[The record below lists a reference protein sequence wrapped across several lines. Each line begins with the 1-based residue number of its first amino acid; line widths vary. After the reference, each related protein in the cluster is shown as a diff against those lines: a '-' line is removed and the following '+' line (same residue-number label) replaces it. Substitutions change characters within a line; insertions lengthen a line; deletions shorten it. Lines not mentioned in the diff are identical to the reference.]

1 MEPAYREFRR
11 IIEHPYWCEGD
22 PLLWETRDTAGMRV
36 GIADLALQGEVGKFN
51 LAWWLL
57 ATDDPPTSAA
67 VYRAA
72 PLGWAIALA
81 PTLTLSK
88 VRLTDIA
95 AVMPLKEFNKR
106 ILRLLDNLPLEGHH
120 MLAGYGVN
128 SALLRRVAERTPRI
142 TL

>member
-1 MEPAYREFRR
+1 MDPRYQEFRR
-11 IIEHPYWCEGD
+11 IIASPHWCVGD
-22 PLLWETRDTAGMRV
+22 PLRWETRDFIGSRV
-36 GIADLALQGEVGKFN
+36 GIADLARQGEVGKFN

-57 ATDDPPTSAA
+57 ETDDPPTSAV

-72 PLGWAIALA
+72 PLGWAIAHA
-81 PTLTLSK
+81 PTLTLSGVK
-88 VRLTDIA
+88 LTDVA
-95 AVMPLKEFNKR
+95 AVMPLTKFNKR
-106 ILRLLDNLPLEGHH
+106 ILRLLDSLPPEGHQ

>member
-1 MEPAYREFRR
+1 MEPTYREFRR
-11 IIEHPYWCEGD
+11 IIEHPHWCAGD
-22 PLLWETRDTAGMRV
+22 PLLWETRDFIGSRV
-36 GIADLALQGEVGKFN
+36 GIADLARQGEVGKFN

-57 ATDDPPTSAA
+57 ATDTPPTSAA

-72 PLGWAIALA
+72 PLGWAIAHA

-88 VRLTDIA
+88 VKLTDIA

-106 ILRLLDNLPLEGHH
+106 ILRLLDSLPPEGHI

-128 SALLRRVAERTPRI
+128 SELLRRLAERTPSI
-142 TL
+142 SL